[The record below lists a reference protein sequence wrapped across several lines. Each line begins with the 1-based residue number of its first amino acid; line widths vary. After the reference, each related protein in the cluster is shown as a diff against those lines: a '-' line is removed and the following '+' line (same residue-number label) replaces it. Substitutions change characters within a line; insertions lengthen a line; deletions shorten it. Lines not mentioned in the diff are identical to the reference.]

1 MLLSATPSAWTL
13 AVPADPHYD
22 FYTLFYVLAFALN
35 LALLVWEGWRRGYAL
50 RPWLVVL
57 ACTTLAF
64 ILGTKL
70 LALTAPEWQS
80 LLHTGRWPDSE
91 ARTVLGGALAGT
103 LTLLALRRPFGFSWH
118 VFDAFTLPMCA
129 ALVVQCLGC
138 ILTGCCFGETT
149 AGGWG
154 FTYPPD
160 TLPYLVQA
168 VQGQLPRGAA
178 HSLPVHPTQLYSLLL
193 CAGVA
198 LVLLLTRRRTWPGGS
213 QRLLHLGLLLTG
225 RFLIEFWRNPAG
237 EQAGS
242 AVHIHAGLALKQVQW
257 VLLLLGPAV
266 LALWAWRVRRGP
278 VTSPDTGPMQQPVRN
293 LLAVVALL
301 AATAWL
307 GPVALVLPEV
317 LVIKTLLLAVV
328 VLEGGAL
335 LLGAADAARPAR
347 VALPLGLACTV
358 FVLTSQA
365 PVADSSAARRGREQY
380 STVSG
385 ALSVGSF
392 ERRQNTGG
400 GGCGGASQLLAYRHR
415 YATGTLDASFTK
427 LPGQDIDGDMHK
439 AEATYGV
446 RLHAGSDHQRILL
459 PDSLLYRP
467 DYRARSPILAINPYM
482 RLDRKWVGLGY
493 GLMVGN
499 LGFHRLTYGDE
510 QSSLD
515 IQASA
520 RLGRRETVYAL
531 AEYNFL
537 GYGSANPQH
546 RLGLGTGFNGT
557 RWQLLAGAA
566 RAKDY
571 EIQPDQRRWSGF
583 VEAQGRFSERW
594 QASTFVLLG
603 NPTQRQVGLRLGYR
617 IPHK

>member
-1 MLLSATPSAWTL
+1 MLLTATTSFWTL
-13 AVPADPHYD
+13 AIPADSPHD
-22 FYTLFYVLAFALN
+22 FYSLFYVLAFTLN
-35 LALLVWEGWRRGYAL
+35 LALLVWEGWRRGYEL

-70 LALTAPEWQS
+70 LALTAPEWS
-80 LLHTGRWPDSE
+80 GLLHTGRWPDSE

-129 ALVVQCLGC
+129 ALVVQCGGC
-138 ILTGCCFGETT
+138 ILTGCCFGEPT

-168 VQGQLPRGAA
+168 VQGQLPAGAA

-193 CAGVA
+193 CAGVGA
-198 LVLLLTRRRTWPGGS
+198 VLLITRRRTWPGGS

-225 RFLIEFWRNPAG
+225 RLLIEFWRNPAG

-257 VLLLLGPAV
+257 VLLLLAPAV
-266 LALWAWRVRRGP
+266 LGLWAWRVRRGSVAHP
-278 VTSPDTGPMQQPVRN
+278 ETGPVQHPVRN

-335 LLGAADAARPAR
+335 LLGATEAARPAR
-347 VALPLGLACTV
+347 VALPLGLACAG
-358 FVLTSQA
+358 FVLTSQV
-365 PVADSSAARRGREQY
+365 PADSTRREQY
-380 STVSG
+380 STISG

-392 ERRQNTGG
+392 ERLQNSGG
-400 GGCGGASQLLAYRHR
+400 SDGCGGSSQLQVR
-415 YATGTLDASFTK
+415 ATA
-427 LPGQDIDGDMHK
+427 P
-439 AEATYGV
+439 
-446 RLHAGSDHQRILL
+446 
-459 PDSLLYRP
+459 
-467 DYRARSPILAINPYM
+467 N
-482 RLDRKWVGLGY
+482 
-493 GLMVGN
+493 
-499 LGFHRLTYGDE
+499 
-510 QSSLD
+510 
-515 IQASA
+515 
-520 RLGRRETVYAL
+520 
-531 AEYNFL
+531 
-537 GYGSANPQH
+537 
-546 RLGLGTGFNGT
+546 
-557 RWQLLAGAA
+557 
-566 RAKDY
+566 
-571 EIQPDQRRWSGF
+571 
-583 VEAQGRFSERW
+583 
-594 QASTFVLLG
+594 
-603 NPTQRQVGLRLGYR
+603 
-617 IPHK
+617 